1 MSNLIVQSFPYAEM
15 RLPVGV
21 SQRLPLGK
29 FVNLKLLL
37 GGGVILCSTAGVYW
51 WQQAFVSQSRGI
63 DIQTPTRVPEQ
74 TSSILATPQL
84 VRDTNPEPIAEL
96 LWSDRPAALPKQMEA
111 VYEDALKQSHTL
123 ASQNQLT
130 EAIRIVA
137 GIPSNSQHFA
147 MAQQLQ
153 DDWSREL
160 LRQAT
165 NECQQANV
173 TKAIALLKAV
183 PVSSPLY
190 RRASQLQQT
199 WNQQAQILNQAITA
213 NKKGNWQAAINAI
226 EALETSPMFHSLRV
240 QELLQQA
247 MIKLYEPDAQLLQ
260 IATADLP
267 AVESSMNALEPAPTS
282 IVIPESTLE

>member
-1 MSNLIVQSFPYAEM
+1 MTP
-15 RLPVGV
+15 PVGV
-21 SQRLPLGK
+21 FQCLPLRQLA
-29 FVNLKLLL
+29 NLKLILS
-37 GGGVILCSTAGVYW
+37 GGVILCSTVGVYR
-51 WQQAFVSQSRGI
+51 WQQAVVSQ
-63 DIQTPTRVPEQ
+63 PTSGDTQISTKVPDA
-74 TSSILATPQL
+74 TGSPLTTPQL
-84 VRDTNPEPIAEL
+84 VKDTNPEPIAEL
-96 LWSDRPAALPKQMEA
+96 LWSDRPAALPKHMEA
-111 VYEDALKQSHTL
+111 VYEDALTQSQTL

-137 GIPSNSQHFA
+137 GIPSNSRHFA

-173 TKAIALLKAV
+173 TKAVALLKAI

-190 RRASQLQQT
+190 RRANQLQQN
-199 WNQQAQILNQAITA
+199 WNQQAQILNQAIMA
-213 NKKGNWQAAINAI
+213 NKKGDWQAAIDAVK
-226 EALETSPMFHSLRV
+226 ALETSPMFHSLRV

-267 AVESSMNALEPAPTS
+267 AVEPSMDTLEPAPTS
-282 IVIPESTLE
+282 IAMPESNFE

>member
-1 MSNLIVQSFPYAEM
+1 MQSFPHAEM
-15 RLPVGV
+15 TPPVGV
-21 SQRLPLGK
+21 FQGLPLRQLA
-29 FVNLKLLL
+29 NLKLVLS
-37 GGGVILCSTAGVYW
+37 GGVILCSTVGVYR
-51 WQQAFVSQSRGI
+51 WQQAVVSQ
-63 DIQTPTRVPEQ
+63 PTNGDTQISTKVPDATGSQ
-74 TSSILATPQL
+74 LATPQL
-84 VRDTNPEPIAEL
+84 VKDTTPEPIAEL
-96 LWSDRPAALPKQMEA
+96 LWSNRPAALPKQMEA
-111 VYEDALKQSHTL
+111 VYEDALTQAQTL

-137 GIPSNSQHFA
+137 GIPSNSRHYA

-153 DDWSREL
+153 EDWSREL

-173 TKAIALLKAV
+173 TKAVALLKAI
-183 PVSSPLY
+183 PAGSPLY
-190 RRASQLQQT
+190 RRANQLQHN
-199 WNQQAQILNQAITA
+199 WNQQAQMLNQAITA
-213 NKKGNWQAAINAI
+213 NKKGDWQAAIDAI

-267 AVESSMNALEPAPTS
+267 AVEPSMNTLEPAPTS
-282 IVIPESTLE
+282 VTTPESILE